1 MSNLINY
8 NILFNNNNS
17 ILKEILELNKITDSI
32 SLTLTRE
39 EAIEL
44 INERNNILKELGR
57 VEVGKGVIGKIIYE
71 FYESPYIYK
80 DNYVETLR
88 ELVYS
93 FYLFQNELSYALTD
107 EQILKYMKDSFNNE
121 CKGDFLI
128 LNDKILYDLKNKVED
143 LKIDY

>member
-8 NILFNNNNS
+8 NSLFNNNNL

-44 INERNNILKELGR
+44 INERNNIIKELGR
-57 VEVGKGVIGKIIYE
+57 VEVGKGVLGKIIYE
-71 FYESPYIYK
+71 FYDSPYIYK

-93 FYLFQNELSYALTD
+93 FYLFQNELSYTLTD
-107 EQILKYMKDSFNNE
+107 EQILKHMKDSFNNE

-143 LKIDY
+143 PKIDY

>member
-8 NILFNNNNS
+8 NSLFNNNNL
-17 ILKEILELNKITDSI
+17 ILKKILELNKITDSI

-44 INERNNILKELGR
+44 INDRNNIIKELGR
-57 VEVGKGVIGKIIYE
+57 VEVGKGVLGKIIYE
-71 FYESPYIYK
+71 FYDSPYIYK

-93 FYLFQNELSYALTD
+93 FYLFQNELSYTLTD
-107 EQILKYMKDSFNNE
+107 EQILKHMKDSFNNE

-143 LKIDY
+143 PKIDY

>member
-8 NILFNNNNS
+8 NSLFDNNNL
-17 ILKEILELNKITDSI
+17 IFKEILELNKITDSI

-57 VEVGKGVIGKIIYE
+57 VEVGKGILDKIIYE
-71 FYESPYIYK
+71 FYDSPYIYK

-93 FYLFQNELSYALTD
+93 FYLFQNELSYTLTD
-107 EQILKYMKDSFNNE
+107 EQILKHMKDSFNNE

-143 LKIDY
+143 PKIDY

>member
-8 NILFNNNNS
+8 NSLFNNNNL
-17 ILKEILELNKITDSI
+17 ILKKILELNKITDSI

-44 INERNNILKELGR
+44 INERNNIIKELGR
-57 VEVGKGVIGKIIYE
+57 VEVGKGVLGKIIYE
-71 FYESPYIYK
+71 FYDSPYIYK

-93 FYLFQNELSYALTD
+93 FYLFQNELSYTLTD
-107 EQILKYMKDSFNNE
+107 EQILKHMKDSFNNE

-143 LKIDY
+143 PKIDY